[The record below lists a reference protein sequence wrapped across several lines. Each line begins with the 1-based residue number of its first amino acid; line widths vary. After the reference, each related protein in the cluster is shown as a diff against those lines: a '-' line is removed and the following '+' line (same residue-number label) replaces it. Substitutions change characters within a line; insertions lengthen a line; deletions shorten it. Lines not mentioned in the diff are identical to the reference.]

1 MEKNFNVN
9 VAKSRLSVG
18 YTKNDHQFL
27 DLWQH
32 QDTYK
37 KVNKKFEG
45 NKKFVL
51 LDGPPYAN
59 GQAHMGHALNKTFK
73 DLVVKSRWF
82 MGEQVDYRPGWD
94 CHGLPLELAVEKK
107 YGRLEKQLLKKR
119 CKDLALRSLV
129 KQRKV
134 FQRLGV
140 LGNWE
145 APYLTLSNEMLTS
158 NWATLAE
165 LVKKDLLVYKQYP
178 VHYCPACASSLA
190 EAELEQKLMPKDSL
204 YFKMKLE
211 QKHYRNLHALVWTT
225 TPWTLPMNQA
235 LAFKKD
241 FDYQLWSNNNEQLV
255 LQNPEAVQDWLDE
268 NNFKF
273 MKEFQLDSL
282 GVTSCLSPL
291 SLKKVPLLHADFVEE
306 GKTGFVH
313 VSCSHGPEDFDLGQR
328 NNMFPKTYLNQ
339 YGVFEVEEDK
349 PFFSL
354 NKKKQSQVAPLVL
367 DLLKAHN
374 AFVKYDQAQS
384 EQNVC
389 WRHKTGVFYN
399 ATWQVFLDLEKEG
412 FNLKEKVK
420 ELLAQSSMDDK
431 HKLRLGQMLL
441 SRNQWC
447 LSRQR
452 SWGCS
457 MNLLVNKVT
466 KELDGLSYQYLMLC
480 SENKDD
486 LAQQLLDENP
496 HLEVFTD
503 VLDVWFDS
511 GNVVNEYQGREG
523 QQSKDFVVN
532 LALEGK
538 DQYRG
543 WFQSMLW
550 LSVAKNEVMPYE
562 NLFCHGFVL
571 DENRAKFAKS
581 SGTGNVVD
589 LYANLYGADVLH
601 LWVAAQEP
609 GLDAVFSE
617 KKLEEMKTY
626 YSRLRLC
633 LRFLTSN
640 LYDYNH
646 SQHNSNLEK
655 FSQLNSFDL
664 HRYVMK
670 EMFDLEQKFEN
681 DFAKYEFKHSLESLY
696 QFCDKT
702 MSNFFFDWT
711 KNPFYLRKKNSEERL
726 QLQTASYELLMGL
739 FDMVKVFAP
748 FVAEEF
754 YQDYFQGNDSV
765 FEKFYFTKEK
775 KDYLGQLTVN
785 EDWKAVQQVR
795 KLVQSDLEKLQ
806 KSKEVKSRT
815 EVKANLF
822 LKEGFYK
829 TLKNVNQ
836 HYRLGELLSVSDAS
850 YQLAD
855 TSSVSLQNLKMDEN
869 YQKCPRCWN
878 YELNT
883 SFHDDLCGHCFT
895 EN

>member
-18 YTKNDHQFL
+18 YTKNDQNYL
-27 DLWQH
+27 DFWQSNN
-32 QDTYK
+32 TYE
-37 KVNKKFEG
+37 KVNEVLKE

-82 MGEQVDYRPGWD
+82 LGENVDYRPGWD

-107 YGRLEKQLLKKR
+107 YGRLEKPLLKKR

-134 FQRLGV
+134 FKRLGV
-140 LGNWE
+140 LGNWDE
-145 APYLTLSNEMLTS
+145 PYLTLSNEMLTN
-158 NWATLAE
+158 NWSTLAE

-211 QKHYRNLHALVWTT
+211 QSNYDNLYALVWTT

-235 LAFKKD
+235 LAFKQE
-241 FDYQLWSNNNEQLV
+241 FTYQLWSNDKENLV
-255 LQNPEAVQDWLDE
+255 LQNPDQVQAWLNE
-268 NNFKF
+268 NNFEF
-273 MKEFQLDSL
+273 VKELQLDNL

-291 SLKKVPLLHADFVEE
+291 SLDKVPFLHADFVEE

-313 VSCSHGPEDFDLGQR
+313 VSCSHGPEDFDLGQK
-328 NNMFPKTYLNQ
+328 NNVFPKTYLNQ
-339 YGVFEVEEDK
+339 YGVFDVEEDK

-374 AFVKYDQAQS
+374 AFVKYDQSQV

-399 ATWQVFLDLEKEG
+399 ATWQVFLDLEKDS
-412 FNLKEKVK
+412 FNLKERVK
-420 ELLAQSSMDDK
+420 DLLSASKMDDK
-431 HKLRLGQMLL
+431 HKLRLSQMLL

-452 SWGCS
+452 SWGCP
-457 MNLLVNKVT
+457 MNLLVNKKT
-466 KELDGLSYQYLMLC
+466 KELDSLSFQYLVLC
-480 SENKDD
+480 SENKE
-486 LAQQLLDENP
+486 AQAEQLLASNS
-496 HLEVFTD
+496 HLELFTD

-511 GNVVNEYQGREG
+511 GNVVNEYQAREG
-523 QQSKDFVVN
+523 QQSKDYVVN

-550 LSVAKNEVMPYE
+550 LSVAKNNVMPYE

-571 DENRAKFAKS
+571 DENRSKFAKS

-589 LYANLYGADVLH
+589 LYADLYGADVLH

-640 LYDYNH
+640 LYDYDHKHHQKNLARF
-646 SQHNSNLEK
+646 SNE
-655 FSQLNSFDL
+655 SSFDL
-664 HRYVMK
+664 HRYVLK
-670 EMFDLEQKFEN
+670 EMYEVEQKFEH
-681 DFAKYEFKHSLESLY
+681 DFKQYEFKKSLESLY

-702 MSNFFFDWT
+702 MSNFYFDWS
-711 KNPFYLRKKNSEERL
+711 KNPLYLRNKNSDERL
-726 QLQTASYELLMGL
+726 EVQTACYELMLGL
-739 FDMVKVFAP
+739 FDMTKVFAP

-754 YQDYFQGNDSV
+754 YQDYFGKNNSV
-765 FEKFYFTKEK
+765 FEQRYFSEEK
-775 KDYLGQLTVN
+775 KTYLNSLFVN
-785 EDWKAVQQVR
+785 ADWKTVQQVR
-795 KLVQSDLEKLQ
+795 KMVQTEVEKLQ
-806 KSKEVKSRT
+806 KAGTVKSRT
-815 EVKANLF
+815 EVKAHLQ
-822 LKEGFYK
+822 LEEGLYLTVSK
-829 TLKNVNQ
+829 VDKN
-836 HYRLGELLSVSDAS
+836 YRLGELLSVSDVSFEATENS
-850 YQLAD
+850 F
-855 TSSVSLQNLKMDEN
+855 VSLHNLKNDES

-878 YELNT
+878 YEVKKH
-883 SFHDDLCGHCFT
+883 FHDDLCEHCDK